1 MCGIAGVLRFDG
13 RPPDLATLR
22 RMTDAVAHRGPDG
35 EGFSVCG
42 PAGLGH
48 RRLSIIDLSDAA
60 RQPLSNEDGSIQMTY
75 NGEIYNFREVRA
87 ELEAR
92 GHIFAS
98 RTDSEVIVH
107 AYEEWGTA
115 SLARF
120 NGMFAFALWDGRRQ
134 QLWLVRDRLGVKP
147 LFYSRRADALRFGS
161 EIKAV
166 VADRDVP
173 RRLDREAL
181 ACYLAFNYLPA
192 PWTLMQDVRQVEPG
206 HYLLVDRSG
215 AVRDV
220 AYWDVVYHEDE
231 DRGERAYVE
240 ELSALLSDAV
250 RLRLVSDVP
259 VGVFLSGG
267 VDSSGVAYWMSRHQ
281 AAPVQSFS
289 IGFDEESYDEAP
301 YAREVAASIGA
312 VHRER
317 RLAEDA
323 AAHLSTI
330 FRHAEEPTADS
341 SMVAVYHLAALAR
354 QHVTVALSGDGADD
368 IFAGYET
375 HQAYYAHRAYRTLPA
390 ALRRRTIAPAVN
402 ALPPSDAK
410 VNLTEKLKR
419 FVAAADLPFEDAH
432 ASWRIIFDEPT
443 RRRLLAP
450 LQGAE
455 PRDPLAIYR
464 DAFARTNARHPLNRL
479 LYVDTRV
486 YLPADMLVKID
497 RMTMAH
503 GLEAREPY
511 LDYRIVEFAARVP
524 PRYKLRRFIGK
535 KHLLKKALD
544 GLVPPRALYRK
555 KQGFNVPKGRWIR
568 TGLRDVVAE
577 ADDVVGATAAKLRS
591 IRPPEPYGGKGVRY
605 SDEVVRRKEGKSGA
619 K

>member
-1 MCGIAGVLRFDG
+1 M
-13 RPPDLATLR
+13 
-22 RMTDAVAHRGPDG
+22 
-35 EGFSVCG
+35 
-42 PAGLGH
+42 
-48 RRLSIIDLSDAA
+48 
-60 RQPLSNEDGSIQMTY
+60 
-75 NGEIYNFREVRA
+75 
-87 ELEAR
+87 
-92 GHIFAS
+92 
-98 RTDSEVIVH
+98 
-107 AYEEWGTA
+107 
-115 SLARF
+115 
-120 NGMFAFALWDGRRQ
+120 
-134 QLWLVRDRLGVKP
+134 K
-147 LFYSRRADALRFGS
+147 
-161 EIKAV
+161 
-166 VADRDVP
+166 
-173 RRLDREAL
+173 
-181 ACYLAFNYLPA
+181 
-192 PWTLMQDVRQVEPG
+192 
-206 HYLLVDRSG
+206 
-215 AVRDV
+215 
-220 AYWDVVYHEDE
+220 
-231 DRGERAYVE
+231 
-240 ELSALLSDAV
+240 
-250 RLRLVSDVP
+250 
-259 VGVFLSGG
+259 
-267 VDSSGVAYWMSRHQ
+267 
-281 AAPVQSFS
+281 
-289 IGFDEESYDEAP
+289 
-301 YAREVAASIGA
+301 
-312 VHRER
+312 
-317 RLAEDA
+317 
-323 AAHLSTI
+323 
-330 FRHAEEPTADS
+330 FRHKLRTYMLELLTERTSVHTIP
-341 SMVAVYHLAALAR
+341 
-354 QHVTVALSGDGADD
+354 
-368 IFAGYET
+368 
-375 HQAYYAHRAYRTLPA
+375 HRAYRTLPA

-577 ADDVVGATAAKLRS
+577 TLSPSRIASMGVLDCAVVATLLDDHFAHRADNSHQIWSLLVLSSWFGQF
-591 IRPPEPYGGKGVRY
+591 
-605 SDEVVRRKEGKSGA
+605 EVHT
-619 K
+619 